1 MQDIILLKQGEI
13 VLKGLNKKYFEQKLI
28 SNVKHRL
35 RSLGEF
41 DVTCTQST
49 IYVEPKSDDID
60 MDETQ
65 QAMTKVFGIA
75 AVVRAA
81 ACDKTPEAMAKKA
94 IEYMAEAMREAGSFK
109 VETRRADKAFPMTSI
124 EVSQYVGGELAEAF
138 PETAVDVHNP
148 ELTVHVEVRERAAY
162 IHRPPLPGAGGLP
175 VGCGGTAVT
184 LLSGGIDS
192 PVSTYMIAKRGVH
205 MIPVHFFSFPYT
217 SELAKQKV
225 LDLAKELTAYCGRLT
240 VEVVPFTHIQTEI
253 RDKCPEEY
261 FTLIMR
267 RFMMRIAPASRWT
280 RTPERSSPA
289 KISVRSPRRRW
300 KRSAAPRP
308 SRVCPCCARSSALTR
323 KRSSACPARSAR
335 SSSPR
340 CPTRT
345 AARCSRRATP
355 ARGPASTPW
364 RKRRLCSISKVSS
377 PRRWPASSAC
387 ALIPDFL
394 M

>member
-28 SNVKHRL
+28 SNVKRRL

-81 ACDKTPEAMAKKA
+81 ACDKTPEAMAQKA

-162 IHRPPLPGAGGLP
+162 IHRPRFRERSESISRRKKRPAGDIP
-175 VGCGGTAVT
+175 EARRSKSPAERPSSTAPTGTA
-184 LLSGGIDS
+184 
-192 PVSTYMIAKRGVH
+192 K
-205 MIPVHFFSFPYT
+205 
-217 SELAKQKV
+217 
-225 LDLAKELTAYCGRLT
+225 
-240 VEVVPFTHIQTEI
+240 
-253 RDKCPEEY
+253 
-261 FTLIMR
+261 
-267 RFMMRIAPASRWT
+267 
-280 RTPERSSPA
+280 SS
-289 KISVRSPRRRW
+289 
-300 KRSAAPRP
+300 RP
-308 SRVCPCCARSSALTR
+308 SRFSRTGSIWRPEPGAAKSSSGCIRAG
-323 KRSSACPARSAR
+323 ANRSA
-335 SSSPR
+335 S
-340 CPTRT
+340 
-345 AARCSRRATP
+345 
-355 ARGPASTPW
+355 
-364 RKRRLCSISKVSS
+364 
-377 PRRWPASSAC
+377 
-387 ALIPDFL
+387 
-394 M
+394 

>member
-28 SNVKHRL
+28 SNVKRRL

-81 ACDKTPEAMAKKA
+81 ACDKTPEAMAQKA

-162 IHRPPLPGAGGLP
+162 IHRPPLPGRGRSARRLRRHGGNAALRRHRF
-175 VGCGGTAVT
+175 A
-184 LLSGGIDS
+184 GID
-192 PVSTYMIAKRGVH
+192 VYDRQARRTYDPGA
-205 MIPVHFFSFPYT
+205 FFSFPYT

-225 LDLAKELTAYCGRLT
+225 LDLARELTAYCGRLT

-267 RFMMRIAPASRWT
+267 RFMMRIAQEVADRNGAKALVTGENLGQVASQTMEALGCTEAVT
-280 RTPERSSPA
+280 RL
-289 KISVRSPRRRW
+289 PR
-300 KRSAAPRP
+300 AAP
-308 SRVCPCCARSSALTR
+308 AH
-323 KRSSACPARSAR
+323 
-335 SSSPR
+335 
-340 CPTRT
+340 
-345 AARCSRRATP
+345 
-355 ARGPASTPW
+355 
-364 RKRRLCSISKVSS
+364 RL
-377 PRRWPASSAC
+377 
-387 ALIPDFL
+387 
-394 M
+394 

>member
-28 SNVKHRL
+28 SNVKRRL

-81 ACDKTPEAMAKKA
+81 ACDKTPEAMAQKA
-94 IEYMAEAMREAGSFK
+94 IEYMAEAMRAKPGASK

-138 PETAVDVHNP
+138 PETAVDVHSP
-148 ELTVHVEVRERAAY
+148 ELTVHVEVRERAATSTAPRCSARAVCRRLRRHGGNAPLRR
-162 IHRPPLPGAGGLP
+162 HRFAGIDVYDRQARRTYDPGAF
-175 VGCGGTAVT
+175 
-184 LLSGGIDS
+184 LL
-192 PVSTYMIAKRGVH
+192 V
-205 MIPVHFFSFPYT
+205 PYT

-225 LDLAKELTAYCGRLT
+225 LDLAKGAHRLLRAAHRGSRAVHAHPDRDPRQVPRGIFHAHHAPVYDAHRAGGRR
-240 VEVVPFTHIQTEI
+240 P
-253 RDKCPEEY
+253 K
-261 FTLIMR
+261 R
-267 RFMMRIAPASRWT
+267 RQGARHGR
-280 RTPERSSPA
+280 

-308 SRVCPCCARSSALTR
+308 SRVCPCCARSSALTK
-323 KRSSACPARSAR
+323 KRSSASPARSAR

-340 CPTRT
+340 CPTKT

-355 ARGPASTPW
+355 HAAPHRRRGGSGGCARY
-364 RKRRLCSISKVSS
+364 RRS
-377 PRRWPASSAC
+377 RRRGDGRHRAR
-387 ALIPDFL
+387 AL
-394 M
+394 

>member
-28 SNVKHRL
+28 SNVKRRL

-81 ACDKTPEAMAKKA
+81 ACDKTPEAMAQKA

-225 LDLAKELTAYCGRLT
+225 LDLAKETASLSR
-240 VEVVPFTHIQTEI
+240 
-253 RDKCPEEY
+253 
-261 FTLIMR
+261 
-267 RFMMRIAPASRWT
+267 ASR
-280 RTPERSSPA
+280 
-289 KISVRSPRRRW
+289 
-300 KRSAAPRP
+300 RP
-308 SRVCPCCARSSALTR
+308 TLP
-323 KRSSACPARSAR
+323 AR
-335 SSSPR
+335 SSSSTLGTGLTSMVASSSSSSANSVPAAIGTAQHSPWTR
-340 CPTRT
+340 PALVPLSTYSATCTRRDSSIVACAWLTGTLRLRLRSLTRRLSTRT
-345 AARCSRRATP
+345 
-355 ARGPASTPW
+355 ST
-364 RKRRLCSISKVSS
+364 LSS
-377 PRRWPASSAC
+377 TT
-387 ALIPDFL
+387 
-394 M
+394 